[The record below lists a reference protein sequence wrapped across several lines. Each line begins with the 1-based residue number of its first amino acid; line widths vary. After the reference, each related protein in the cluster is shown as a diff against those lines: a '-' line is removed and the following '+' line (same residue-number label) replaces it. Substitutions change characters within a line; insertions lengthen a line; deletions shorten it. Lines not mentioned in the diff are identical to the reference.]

1 MKSSVLIVDDEAGVR
16 SALSGVLR
24 DEGYDVEAV
33 PTGEACLTMVGRRP
47 VDVILLD
54 VWLPGIDG
62 LTTLS
67 RLRERRV
74 DAEVVIISGH
84 GNVESAVRAIKMG
97 AFDFVEKPL
106 SLDKTILVVR
116 NALRQRQ
123 LETENRAL
131 RAHVDR
137 RLVMVGE
144 SHEIRQLREQIAMAA
159 PTNGRVLIYGEN
171 GTGKELVARSVHA
184 LSRRRSG
191 PFIEVN
197 CAAIPEELIESEL
210 FGHMKGAFTGA
221 VSDRRGR
228 FEAADGGT
236 IFLDEIADMSL
247 KTQAK
252 VLRVLQEQVV
262 DPVGGTQSVKVDVRV
277 LAATNKELPSEI
289 RAGRFREDLFF
300 RLNVI
305 PIFVP
310 PLRDRDEDIP
320 LLAEHFMA
328 ELAREYGRRSK
339 TLDASA
345 VVALRRYAWPGN
357 VRELRN
363 VIERLMIMVAGDV
376 ISAPHVSF
384 LSSSRV
390 EQDDAY
396 EVDGQVLSLHD
407 ARERFERDYILR
419 TLAAQQGNIS
429 RTADVLGV
437 ERSNLY
443 RKMRAFGIAPAR
455 RSADA
460 GEQADGE
467 GEGPSPLPLS

>member
-1 MKSSVLIVDDEAGVR
+1 MLKSSILVVDDEAGVR
-16 SALSGVLR
+16 SALTGVLR
-24 DEGYDVEAV
+24 DESYDVEAV
-33 PTGEACLTMVGRRP
+33 PSGEACLIAVGRRP
-47 VDVILLD
+47 YDVILLD

-74 DAEVVIISGH
+74 DAEVVVISGH
-84 GNVESAVRAIKMG
+84 GNIESAVRAIKMG

-106 SLDKTILVVR
+106 SLEKTVLVVR
-116 NALRQRQ
+116 NAMRQRQ
-123 LETENRAL
+123 LEAENRAL

-144 SHEIRQLREQIAMAA
+144 SHAIRQLREQIAMAA

-184 LSRRRSG
+184 LSRRRTG

-221 VSDRRGR
+221 VLDRRGK
-228 FEAADGGT
+228 FELADGGT
-236 IFLDEIADMSL
+236 LFLDEIADMSV

-252 VLRVLQEQVV
+252 VLRALQEQVV
-262 DPVGGTQSVKVDVRV
+262 EPVGGTSSVKVDVRV
-277 LAATNKELPSEI
+277 IAATNKDLPTEI
-289 RAGRFREDLFF
+289 RLGRFREDLYF

-310 PLRDRDEDIP
+310 PLRDRGHDIE
-320 LLAEHFMA
+320 LLADHFMA
-328 ELAREYGRRSK
+328 EFAREYGRRPK
-339 TLDASA
+339 RLDAGA
-345 VVALRRYAWPGN
+345 ATGLRSYRWPGN

-363 VIERLMIMVAGDV
+363 VIERLMIMVPGDT
-376 ISAPHVSF
+376 IALTDLAFLDGGALRSIEDQGAP
-384 LSSSRV
+384 
-390 EQDDAY
+390 E
-396 EVDGQVLSLHD
+396 LSLHD

-419 TLAAQQGNIS
+419 ALAAQHGNIS
-429 RTADVLGV
+429 RTADALGV

-443 RKMRAFGIAPAR
+443 RKMKAFGIAPAR
-455 RSADA
+455 REEEAV
-460 GEQADGE
+460 
-467 GEGPSPLPLS
+467 